1 LGSSCLHASQLP
13 NSALHNGSQII
24 CKKICGEN
32 MIVVWTIVAYVLSL
46 IATNLTWLLL
56 PVVFL
61 LLRIRADPEEWASGK
76 LVSYKIVNFA
86 VGNAAGFWSIA
97 APSWFLKYVEVSSS
111 IPVLVIG
118 ALLVVSL
125 MPKAMRHITP
135 YSKYGIYG
143 EAFGLTLA
151 LVGVFVGK

>member
-1 LGSSCLHASQLP
+1 
-13 NSALHNGSQII
+13 
-24 CKKICGEN
+24 
-32 MIVVWTIVAYVLSL
+32 MIVIWTIVGYVLAL

-56 PVVFL
+56 PVIFL
-61 LLRIRADPEEWASGK
+61 VLRIQADPEEWSCGK

-97 APSWFLKYVEVSSS
+97 APSWFFKYVEVSSS

-118 ALLVVSL
+118 ALLAVSL
-125 MPKAMRHITP
+125 LPKGMHNITP
-135 YSKYGIYG
+135 YSKYGVYG

-151 LVGVFVGK
+151 VIASFIGK